1 MDSQAKTKV
10 LTEEEFR
17 SCYPDVSIQHLT
29 EKGAKGSPNIDKR
42 QPLKIATKPVVVPKS
57 PTTLKTAVAAKLQSV
72 KNSPSKTN
80 LIQPKVNSPNV
91 AKTPVAVK
99 TPVMVKTP
107 TVAKTPIAAVKT
119 PTTPV
124 VKTPQAVVK
133 NVAVKTQ
140 GSALKPPQ
148 TKQTIPVKL
157 TQNIVKTT
165 QNVVKTPSKPAVV
178 TTSVPAVQESAPD
191 QSTTTVLTYH
201 VPHSTPQRT
210 SNQLTI
216 EKIDH
221 QQRIPVVL
229 DANQVVLRQVINS
242 GQVVVQNKLPAAE
255 TAVQSVVIGTTAPTI
270 TPVVAEITTSE
281 PLQALQVTQQVTLYT
296 PKGNTFTVDDVK
308 KQLIKQNA
316 MTNVVSSTTNPVP
329 APVAGVQEQKKP
341 VTPARAQAVVH
352 SPLRQSKVKI
362 NQQVRSQQK
371 PVAARNYQSTRGQVS
386 KVNPK
391 RDIPMQKVS
400 PMQPPP
406 LPPPELQLGSE
417 EEVTTSEEIPQERQ
431 ETKLIV
437 ILPSGERKHVS
448 INNESMTSCT
458 IQDLLNTINVPIP
471 ENLLNQNVM
480 AEIFPSPEAMAGNET
495 HWDGSEQNV
504 SEPGE
509 ILGVGG
515 DVGVEDSTELRLSSE
530 MDTSQKEIENAN
542 GEPDQE
548 GLLAVCP
555 ACGYSSVDLN
565 KCLRCTRKIPPN
577 CKTVS
582 EGLDQKSR
590 KTKADSLTG
599 DSPKKKKVCRK
610 RRMEEPV
617 CLTISDDEELLG
629 LAHAHAQPPEESFH
643 SDSNSQLSSCDKEP
657 VITDEMITE
666 LKQSV
671 SGGGV
676 DMELALENV
685 SAEEKTFLQCR
696 TVRIGSYKVVP
707 KDKVLITPHGLKV
720 TVPVLNS
727 DQSVELKILYNEIIK
742 VLIHFGRQMPVLFFY
757 TRPAAAAKIRK
768 ALKMDDK
775 NGFYYDSTSSNET
788 HRRITFLP
796 DKIDEDCKQT
806 LKTIFS
812 NPENN
817 VFAELSG
824 KEAND
829 ILVKASPK
837 EVQAFI
843 LKKQPNQQ
851 QQQPQQPQ
859 PFNGQNIQT
868 IMVYPPPPEKGGIP
882 INTEDYACLGEDQF
896 LNDVIIDF
904 YLKYVVEKTLSPAD
918 RARTHVF
925 SSFFY
930 KRLTTKPPPKR
941 KSMNPV
947 ENDPTAT
954 PAAKRHSRVKSWTKN
969 VNLFTKDFIVIPINE
984 NSHWFLAIICFPGL
998 TGPVRF
1004 SDNTPIDLPGRKKK
1018 PNGKH
1023 TVTIGSTTIT
1033 AVSPSA
1039 TLDDVEDRDE
1049 ADGEDEDMDVPD
1061 EDEDGSQ
1068 KPSVPE
1074 IKEEPVNDPQVT
1086 NRKKEREPIK
1096 QPCILIFDSL
1106 AGASRSRV
1114 VATLR
1119 DYLRVEYEVKHG
1131 ETRNFGGDVM
1141 KGTNLRCPQQTNYT
1155 DCGLYVLQYVEAF
1168 FLWPVTD
1175 YHIPITQL
1183 QDWFQADIVSRKR
1196 YDIQQLLHR
1205 LMQEQGIDIE
1215 ALNLPLL
1222 NLRPEGK
1229 HLVECSGTEEDEDDE
1244 EEEEEMGDEEEDD
1257 MMDDDGEYND
1267 EIENEH
1273 EEMEEGEIV
1282 HHDEDDEDPDQF
1294 LDPHMDH
1301 DEDQDMDEEDYGME
1315 DEEEDLQEEDEMV
1328 DKELDDL
1335 SLAHM
1340 GGPLKKKDLKHYR
1353 IPRLVKN
1360 DMINNSFK
1368 EDLQEED
1375 EMVDKELD
1383 DLSLAH
1389 MGGPLKKKDLKHYRI
1404 PRLVKNDMINN
1415 SFKED

>member
-1 MDSQAKTKV
+1 MESQAKTKV

-29 EKGAKGSPNIDKR
+29 EKGAKASPNIEKR
-42 QPLKIATKPVVVPKS
+42 QPLKIATKPVVPKS
-57 PTTLKTAVAAKLQSV
+57 QTTPKTAVAAKSLSVNSPSV

-80 LIQPKVNSPNV
+80 ILQPKVNSPNV
-91 AKTPVAVK
+91 AKTPVPVK
-99 TPVMVKTP
+99 TPIVAKTS

-124 VKTPQAVVK
+124 VKTPQPVVK
-133 NVAVKTQ
+133 NVAVKTPVP
-140 GSALKPPQ
+140 ALKPPQ

-157 TQNIVKTT
+157 TQNVVKTT
-165 QNVVKTPSKPAVV
+165 QNVVKTPLKPAVV

-221 QQRIPVVL
+221 HQRIPVVL

-242 GQVVVQNKLPAAE
+242 GQVVVQNKLPAAAAE

-270 TPVVAEITTSE
+270 TPVVAPLPQVEITTSE
-281 PLQALQVTQQVTLYT
+281 PLQALQVTQQVTLFT

-341 VTPARAQAVVH
+341 VTPVRAQAVIH
-352 SPLRQSKVKI
+352 SPLRQSKVKTS
-362 NQQVRSQQK
+362 QQLRSLQK

-406 LPPPELQLGSE
+406 LPPPELQLGNE
-417 EEVTTSEEIPQERQ
+417 EEVTTSEEIPLGRPD
-431 ETKLIV
+431 TKLIV
-437 ILPSGERKHVS
+437 ILPSGEKKQVS
-448 INNESMTSCT
+448 INNESMTNCT
-458 IQDLLNTINVPIP
+458 IQELLNTMNVTIP
-471 ENLLNQNVM
+471 ENLIINQSVM
-480 AEIFPSPEAMAGNET
+480 AEIFPAPEDMAGSET
-495 HWDGSEQNV
+495 NWDGAEQNV

-509 ILGVGG
+509 ILGVRG
-515 DVGVEDSTELRLSSE
+515 DMGVDDPTELRLQSE
-530 MDTSQKEIENAN
+530 VENSQKDLENAN
-542 GEPDQE
+542 GEPGQE

-565 KCLRCTRKIPPN
+565 KCVRCARKIPPD

-582 EGLDQKSR
+582 EGLNQKSR
-590 KTKADSLTG
+590 KTKADSLSG

-610 RRMEEPV
+610 KRVEEP
-617 CLTISDDEELLG
+617 
-629 LAHAHAQPPEESFH
+629 
-643 SDSNSQLSSCDKEP
+643 
-657 VITDEMITE
+657 
-666 LKQSV
+666 
-671 SGGGV
+671 GGGV
-676 DMELALENV
+676 DMELALDNA
-685 SAEEKTFLQCR
+685 SADEKTFLQCR

-775 NGFYYDSTSSNET
+775 NGFYYDSMSSNET

-851 QQQPQQPQ
+851 QQQQQQQPQ

-904 YLKYVVEKTLSPAD
+904 YLKYVVEKTLSPED

-947 ENDPTAT
+947 ENDPTAS

-1018 PNGKH
+1018 KPNDKAAVDVLSGKH

-1074 IKEEPVNDPQVT
+1074 IKEEPVEDEQVA
-1086 NRKKEREPIK
+1086 NRKKQREPIK

-1131 ETRNFGGDVM
+1131 ETRDFSGDVM

-1175 YHIPITQL
+1175 YHIPIKQL
-1183 QDWFQADIVSRKR
+1183 QDWFKADIVSRKR

-1229 HLVECSGTEEDEDDE
+1229 HLVEYSGTEEDEDDE

-1257 MMDDDGEYND
+1257 MMEDDGEYND
-1267 EIENEH
+1267 EMENEH
-1273 EEMEEGEIV
+1273 EEMEEGEIG

-1294 LDPHMDH
+1294 LDPNMDH
-1301 DEDQDMDEEDYGME
+1301 EDQEIDEEDYVME
-1315 DEEEDLQEEDEMV
+1315 DEEEELQEEDGMV

-1335 SLAHM
+1335 TLAHM

-1368 EDLQEED
+1368 ED
-1375 EMVDKELD
+1375 
-1383 DLSLAH
+1383 
-1389 MGGPLKKKDLKHYRI
+1389 
-1404 PRLVKNDMINN
+1404 
-1415 SFKED
+1415 